1 MSEQNFNQSM
11 KPFCGNSNATGMFIE
26 ANYPG
31 GVYTT
36 ILNSDKNPEGLIG
49 QLVEG
54 IMLAKNYRPN
64 AKAPGMADNDIHN
77 QYVDFVIRSAL
88 FHRELDNPTTLGSN
102 LAGLKSAF
110 EVATEEL
117 LSRKASASVPNL
129 ATITVASTVA
139 GRPVNANIVN
149 YLDNSSTFLDYINA
163 IIVLRY
169 PIVPLQDLAGN
180 CSSVMGM
187 VSSNDPRSDLCVAS
201 WYIPSSGKS
210 SSSHIADF
218 LVRNGSNVMAFD
230 SLLNQFNAQ
239 MRNVITEYQAR
250 LVRALNLNDPSI
262 DITNVNNIKRLIRIA
277 KDDHKAFLETR
288 LSESIYSVAKPAM
301 NAIANP
307 NFTTLDMNHHARQFF
322 EDVIR
327 NWQVLNSNARQF
339 YRDHIRVY
347 RKVGASVGMTFGEAG
362 WENITAKLDDDLEF
376 VKNLPRNEVRIN
388 LMKERPG
395 ADRVLFG
402 ATLPFIPTNKVGKL
416 WYTSVSG
423 VVAIDRPEQEAI
435 RNIYHNVYMGLPCVV
450 GGQPMAIYSNY
461 SNVASQT
468 ADFDVN
474 DAWVVRNIIASRK
487 AEPARQLNSYTNDT
501 LLVEDM
507 VTKITYHRDDN
518 GYYRIG
524 ADGSKIPYHYDNIT
538 NDTCAG
544 TMLKGDQAQ
553 CARFVRDCILSGDNN
568 ALSNCLANLSTRSMF
583 NVAHTELANM
593 DPEIAVRIL
602 QTFKFKRN
610 IRNLPNG
617 TSYVESQSFDTWRD
631 TVLTNSMEI
640 AQHVRDAIEG
650 NPKLCDYLKG
660 VVAFVN
666 MNPAILN
673 PGWRG
678 DKPAQEQVDDPYVR
692 ALNRRQWVNPRP
704 EDMKYADSRML
715 LQAFNTPVLAITAPG
730 RMINPFANTV
740 IGNNAMFV
748 SARTMA
754 GGANSHEEAL
764 ARKINTNGK
773 ISETMEL
780 MFADVHDDLQKA
792 GYVLTQSDHYKLE
805 NSFKELSK
813 TETRLSELHGMLRT
827 LTDLHSL
834 FKASGCVPHEHVANI
849 SIENLRNRKDT
860 LSYLSQNINDIQNCI
875 NNNITN
881 QNSKCSEL
889 SKYYSALI
897 DASAGKLNSDVV
909 RVADL

>member
-36 ILNSDKNPEGLIG
+36 ILNSDKNPEALIG

-54 IMLAKNYRPN
+54 IMLAKNYRQN

-77 QYVDFVIRSAL
+77 QYVDFVIRTAL

-102 LAGLKSAF
+102 LAGLKDAF
-110 EVATEEL
+110 ELSTNEM
-117 LSRKASASVPNL
+117 LSRKAQLAVPNL
-129 ATITVASTVA
+129 AA
-139 GRPVNANIVN
+139 VNVNVTTSGVRANVIN
-149 YLDNSSTFLDYINA
+149 YLDVASTFLDYINTM
-163 IIVLRY
+163 IILNY
-169 PIVPLQDLAGN
+169 PHLPLDVLAGT
-180 CSSVMGM
+180 CSSAGGFLA
-187 VSSNDPRSDLCVAS
+187 NTNPLSDLCVAL
-201 WYIPSSGKS
+201 WFVPSSGKS
-210 SSSHIADF
+210 GTNHVANF
-218 LVRNGSNVMAFD
+218 LQKNGSNVGMFD
-230 SLLNQFNAQ
+230 ALVNTFDVKI
-239 MRNVITEYQAR
+239 RDVIREYQQR
-250 LVRALNLNDPSI
+250 LINALNLNDPKL
-262 DITNVNNIKRLIRIA
+262 DTANIQIVKNLARQALAHKDFLIA
-277 KDDHKAFLETR
+277 R

-301 NAIANP
+301 NNVANP
-307 NFTTLDMNHHARQFF
+307 NFTTLDTNHHARQFF
-322 EDVIR
+322 EDVVR
-327 NWQVLNSNARQF
+327 NWQVLNSNAREF
-339 YRDHIRVY
+339 YRKHIRVY
-347 RKVGASVGMTFGEAG
+347 RKIGASGGVSFGAAG
-362 WENITAKLDDDLEF
+362 WENITQKLDDDLEF

-388 LMKERPG
+388 LMKEREG
-395 ADRVLFG
+395 AERVLFG
-402 ATLPFIPTNKVGKL
+402 ATLPYIPTNKIGKL

-450 GGQPMAIYSNY
+450 GGQPMALYTNY

-487 AEPARQLNSYTNDT
+487 AEPVRPLSGYTNDT

-524 ADGSKIPYHYDNIT
+524 ADGSKIPYHYDNI
-538 NDTCAG
+538 NSDTCAG
-544 TMLKGDQAQ
+544 TMLKGEQTQ

-568 ALSNCLANLSTRSMF
+568 SLSNCLANLSNQSMF
-583 NVAHTELANM
+583 NVAHKELANM

-617 TSYVESQSFDTWRD
+617 TSYVESQAFDTWRD
-631 TVLTNSMEI
+631 TVLSNSMEI

-660 VVAFVN
+660 VVSFVN
-666 MNPAILN
+666 INPAILN

-805 NSFKELSK
+805 NSFKDLAK
-813 TETRLSELHGMLRT
+813 TENRLSELHGMLRT

-834 FKASGCVPHEHVANI
+834 FKASGCVPHEHIANV

-881 QNSKCSEL
+881 QNSKCNEL
-889 SKYYSALI
+889 TKYYSALI
-897 DASAGKLNSDVV
+897 DASAGRANSDVV

>member
-36 ILNSDKNPEGLIG
+36 ILNSDKRPEDLIG

-64 AKAPGMADNDIHN
+64 VKVTGMADNDIHN
-77 QYVDFVIRSAL
+77 QYVDFVVRTAL

-110 EVATEEL
+110 ESATNEM
-117 LSRKASASVPNL
+117 LSRKSNVVPNL
-129 ATITVASTVA
+129 NTIQVRTSTTGA
-139 GRPVNANIVN
+139 MVNIAN
-149 YLDNSSTFLDYINA
+149 YLDANSTFLDYVNTF
-163 IIVLRY
+163 IILNF
-169 PIVPLQDLAGN
+169 PQVPLDVLSGN
-180 CSSVMGM
+180 CSSAGVNPVAMGAY
-187 VSSNDPRSDLCVAS
+187 SDLCAAM
-201 WYIPSSGKS
+201 WYIPSSGKGGMR
-210 SSSHIADF
+210 HIYNF
-218 LVRNGSNVMAFD
+218 LISNGANPGIFDAFVSAFD
-230 SLLNQFNAQ
+230 VKI
-239 MRNVITEYQAR
+239 REVIREYQQR
-250 LVRALNLNDPSI
+250 LINALNLNDPTINTANIQSI
-262 DITNVNNIKRLIRIA
+262 KNLARQALAHRD
-277 KDDHKAFLETR
+277 FLVER
-288 LSESIYSVAKPAM
+288 LSENVYSVAKPAM

-307 NFTTLDMNHHARQFF
+307 SFTTLDMNHHARQFF

-327 NWQVLNSNARQF
+327 NWQSLNSNARQF

-347 RKVGASVGMTFGEAG
+347 RKTGSSGGVSVGEAG
-362 WENITAKLDDDLEF
+362 WDNITAKLDDDLEF
-376 VKNLPRNEVRIN
+376 VKNLPKNELRIN
-388 LMKERPG
+388 LMKERAG
-395 ADRVLFG
+395 AERVLFG
-402 ATLPFIPTNKVGKL
+402 ATLPYIPTNKIGKL

-423 VVAIDRPEQEAI
+423 VVAVDRPEQEAI

-450 GGQPMAIYSNY
+450 GGQTLALPSNY
-461 SNVASQT
+461 SNVASRT

-487 AEPARQLNSYTNDT
+487 AEPVRLLNGYTNDN

-507 VTKITYHRDDN
+507 ITKITYHRDDN

-524 ADGSKIPYHYDNIT
+524 QDGSKIPYQYDNI
-538 NDTCAG
+538 NSDTCAG
-544 TMLKGDQAQ
+544 TMLKGDQVQ

-568 ALSNCLANLSTRSMF
+568 SLSNCLSNLSNQSMF
-583 NVAHTELANM
+583 KVAHSELVNM
-593 DPEIAVRIL
+593 DPEIAIRIL

-617 TSYVESQSFDTWRD
+617 TSYVESQSFDTWKD
-631 TVLTNSMEI
+631 TVLSNSMEI

-660 VVAFVN
+660 VVSFVN

-678 DKPAQEQVDDPYVR
+678 DKPVQDPNEDPYIK
-692 ALNRRQWVNPRP
+692 ALNRRPWVNPRP

-715 LQAFNTPVLAITAPG
+715 LQAFNTPVLAVTAPG
-730 RMINPFANTV
+730 RMINPFSNVVVGHGA
-740 IGNNAMFV
+740 IFP
-748 SARTMA
+748 SARNMA
-754 GGANSHEEAL
+754 GGSNSHEDAL

-813 TETRLSELHGMLRT
+813 TENRLSELHGMLRT

-834 FKASGCVPHEHVANI
+834 FKASGCVAHEHVGNV
-849 SIENLRNRKDT
+849 SIENLKNRKDT

-875 NNNITN
+875 GSNITN
-881 QNSKCSEL
+881 QNSKCNEL
-889 SKYYSALI
+889 TKYYSALI
-897 DASAGKLNSDVV
+897 DASAGRANADVV
-909 RVADL
+909 RVSDL